1 MYIILFTLLLYII
14 LFIFLL
20 LIKMFKSG
28 FLIFIYLK
36 EQLISLNNPDNLPN
50 IYKNLLINN
59 KINLIKNKYN
69 LVNMNSLRYIM
80 IKLGIIYKEIY
91 MIENGMNHL
100 QNYDMKTANL
110 LMQYILETSDIDYVV
125 KNENDNFYIYM
136 IRTTITY
143 LIKLF
148 KIRTQHVKNN
158 PYTKKSKNLK
168 NLNFLKYYDSIK
180 EFKELIIL
188 SKYI

>member
-1 MYIILFTLLLYII
+1 
-14 LFIFLL
+14 
-20 LIKMFKSG
+20 
-28 FLIFIYLK
+28 LK
-36 EQLISLNNPDNLPN
+36 EQLICVRNPDNLPN
-50 IYKNLLINN
+50 LYKNLLINN

-125 KNENDNFYIYM
+125 KNENDNFYIYI

-158 PYTKKSKNLK
+158 PNAKKSKNLK
-168 NLNFLKYYDSIK
+168 NLNFWKYYDSIK

-188 SKYI
+188 SK

>member
-1 MYIILFTLLLYII
+1 
-14 LFIFLL
+14 
-20 LIKMFKSG
+20 MFKSG
-28 FLIFIYLK
+28 FLIFILLK
-36 EQLISLNNPDNLPN
+36 EQLICVKNPDNLPN
-50 IYKNLLINN
+50 LYKTLLINN

-69 LVNMNSLRYIM
+69 SVNMNSLRFIM

-91 MIENGMNHL
+91 MIENGMNLL

-110 LMQYILETSDIDYVV
+110 LMQFILETSDIEYIV
-125 KNENDNFYIYM
+125 KNENDNFFIYI

-148 KIRTQHVKNN
+148 KIRTQHLKNN
-158 PYTKKSKNLK
+158 PNFCKKSKYLK
-168 NLNFLKYYDSIK
+168 NLHFLKYYDSIK

-188 SKYI
+188 SK